1 LKRQCGSSFV
11 PVYFWE
17 LPFDLIWNVSSLI
30 PLLFIGLLN
39 GIGDEREAEIV
50 EIEDE
55 SEIVL

>member
-1 LKRQCGSSFV
+1 MTESD
-11 PVYFWE
+11 
-17 LPFDLIWNVSSLI
+17 FDNLGTLTLIWNVSSLI